1 MAAVLKQANQA
12 VAAVPKSKRG
22 TKKIL
27 DWIPAALDHVEK
39 ERQKVADIID
49 DENTAYEEAV
59 VPYERIACQR

>member
-12 VAAVPKSKRG
+12 EVAAVPKSKRG

-49 DENTAYEEAV
+49 DENTAYEK
-59 VPYERIACQR
+59 QLSL